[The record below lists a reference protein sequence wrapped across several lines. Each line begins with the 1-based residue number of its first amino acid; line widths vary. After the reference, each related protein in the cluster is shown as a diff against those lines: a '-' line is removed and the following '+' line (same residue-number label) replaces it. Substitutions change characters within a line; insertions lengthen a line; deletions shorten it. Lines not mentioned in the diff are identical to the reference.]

1 MHDGG
6 GVAPSFCSD
15 AELGYLRSRTAFA
28 PGAPLLLDEPYRLA
42 HLPLVAPDHP
52 GVIPRQGGKFYEMGS
67 HPTVY
72 SLVLPVDDAELRRSD
87 AFLELEG
94 ELKAA
99 PFAGKIAWDILSKRA
114 GKLHAT
120 ICGSLGIGEPPAIT
134 AGQRGALQ
142 AFGPVAVELR
152 GLFSGNINRG
162 RLYLRAYPER
172 RDGANSFQMIQSA
185 MGRPQT
191 DLYVVGLY
199 NLTDDLDAAEALALA
214 DILARW
220 WERPLLRLKARELWL
235 LGARDDLV
243 LDAEITERL
252 PLGENLHDRPAPAR
266 P

>member
-1 MHDGG
+1 MSDSGS
-6 GVAPSFCSD
+6 VAAAFCGD

-52 GVIPRQGGKFYEMGS
+52 SVIPHQDGKFYEMGR

-72 SLVLPVDDAELRRSD
+72 SLVLPVDDAALRRSE
-87 AFLELEG
+87 AFNALEA
-94 ELKAA
+94 ELRAA
-99 PFAGKIAWDILSKRA
+99 PFAGKIAWDILPKRA

-120 ICGSLGIGEPPAIT
+120 ICGSLGIDNPPAI
-134 AGQRGALQ
+134 AAEHRQAL
-142 AFGPVAVELR
+142 ARLGPVGVELR

-172 RDGANSFQMIQSA
+172 RGGSNAFHMIQA
-185 MGRPQT
+185 GMGRPQT

-199 NLTDDLDAAEALALA
+199 NLIDDLDPAEASALSEL
-214 DILARW
+214 ISRW
-220 WERPLLRLKARELWL
+220 WERPLLRFDAGELWL

-243 LDAEITERL
+243 LDAEIVEAL
-252 PLGENLHDRPAPAR
+252 PLGDIT
-266 P
+266 